1 MIPDRALA
9 ALVAALGATLVA
21 LHVAIKPGFDQQEV
35 NQVAVQIA
43 GPSDWRGR
51 TADDFELP
59 LREGSTFK
67 LSDHVGREV
76 IVLNFFATWCVP
88 CRAEMPELQYYTRKM
103 RDEKQP
109 FLLLAI
115 DAQEA
120 PPQVDAF
127 VSRLALTMPVAID
140 SDGGVMKKYGVDA
153 FPTTVVIGAD
163 GKIKLY
169 EAGAISN
176 ADVAFAPIVAPEF
189 AVLRSP
195 DSTPDA
201 RRRAYEEAL
210 NQQAPP
216 ARRGWTP
223 PDAKPADGELTGR
236 ALSIA
241 QAMPCPC
248 GCDDKVITCTC
259 HTAKSI
265 KARLREQ
272 VDDKLTDGE
281 VMQRLNKEF
290 CMKGM

>member
-1 MIPDRALA
+1 MSPYGGTSDVTTAPA
-9 ALVAALGATLVA
+9 P
-21 LHVAIKPGFDQQEV
+21 IK
-35 NQVAVQIA
+35 AYS
-43 GPSDWRGR
+43 PSV
-51 TADDFELP
+51 TP
-59 LREGSTFK
+59 HT
-67 LSDHVGREV
+67 
-76 IVLNFFATWCVP
+76 I
-88 CRAEMPELQYYTRKM
+88 
-103 RDEKQP
+103 
-109 FLLLAI
+109 
-115 DAQEA
+115 
-120 PPQVDAF
+120 
-127 VSRLALTMPVAID
+127 
-140 SDGGVMKKYGVDA
+140 
-153 FPTTVVIGAD
+153 
-163 GKIKLY
+163 
-169 EAGAISN
+169 
-176 ADVAFAPIVAPEF
+176 VAFAPIVAPEF